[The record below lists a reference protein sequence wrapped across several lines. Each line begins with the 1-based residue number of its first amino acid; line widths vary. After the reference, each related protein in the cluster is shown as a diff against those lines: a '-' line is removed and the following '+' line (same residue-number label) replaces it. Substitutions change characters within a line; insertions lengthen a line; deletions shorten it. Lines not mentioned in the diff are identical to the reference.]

1 MKILVFG
8 PRDRYDVYR
17 PPFADEMPVE
27 LVFRRPDQTY
37 VQAAQENADARIIF
51 VDAITDVGPDVM
63 DQLPELKMIHSEGVG
78 YNCIDCQAAR
88 ERGIYVCNNKGCN
101 AESVAEHTIMLMLMA
116 LRFGI
121 PGHNAVIQGQQIQMK
136 QKAIAAHA
144 PGLFQCAV
152 GLVGFGDTAQATARR
167 LG

>member
-78 YNCIDCQAAR
+78 YNCIDCQAR
-88 ERGIYVCNNKGCN
+88 
-101 AESVAEHTIMLMLMA
+101 
-116 LRFGI
+116 
-121 PGHNAVIQGQQIQMK
+121 PGAGDLCVQQ
-136 QKAIAAHA
+136 
-144 PGLFQCAV
+144 
-152 GLVGFGDTAQATARR
+152 
-167 LG
+167 

>member
-78 YNCIDCQAAR
+78 YNCIDCRPPGSGGSMCATI
-88 ERGIYVCNNKGCN
+88 RG
-101 AESVAEHTIMLMLMA
+101 
-116 LRFGI
+116 
-121 PGHNAVIQGQQIQMK
+121 
-136 QKAIAAHA
+136 
-144 PGLFQCAV
+144 
-152 GLVGFGDTAQATARR
+152 ATRNR
-167 LG
+167 WRSTPSC

>member
-63 DQLPELKMIHSEGVG
+63 DQLPS
-78 YNCIDCQAAR
+78 
-88 ERGIYVCNNKGCN
+88 
-101 AESVAEHTIMLMLMA
+101 
-116 LRFGI
+116 
-121 PGHNAVIQGQQIQMK
+121 
-136 QKAIAAHA
+136 
-144 PGLFQCAV
+144 
-152 GLVGFGDTAQATARR
+152 TARPPGSGGSMCATIR
-167 LG
+167 GATRNRWRSTPSC

>member
-152 GLVGFGDTAQATARR
+152 EIGRAHV
-167 LG
+167 

>member
-51 VDAITDVGPDVM
+51 VDAITDGSRCDGPA
-63 DQLPELKMIHSEGVG
+63 S
-78 YNCIDCQAAR
+78 R
-88 ERGIYVCNNKGCN
+88 
-101 AESVAEHTIMLMLMA
+101 AEDDPL
-116 LRFGI
+116 
-121 PGHNAVIQGQQIQMK
+121 
-136 QKAIAAHA
+136 
-144 PGLFQCAV
+144 
-152 GLVGFGDTAQATARR
+152 
-167 LG
+167 

>member
-51 VDAITDVGPDVM
+51 V
-63 DQLPELKMIHSEGVG
+63 
-78 YNCIDCQAAR
+78 
-88 ERGIYVCNNKGCN
+88 
-101 AESVAEHTIMLMLMA
+101 
-116 LRFGI
+116 
-121 PGHNAVIQGQQIQMK
+121 QQ
-136 QKAIAAHA
+136 
-144 PGLFQCAV
+144 
-152 GLVGFGDTAQATARR
+152 
-167 LG
+167 